1 MHAVVQREQDEH
13 LSEIDGG
20 EGRGMIQ
27 VDATGYLSR
36 NDIVVRVVAMLDLAL
51 EQRDLPTD

>member
-20 EGRGMIQ
+20 EGRVMVRG
-27 VDATGYLSR
+27 DAAGYLSR
-36 NDIVVRVVAMLDLAL
+36 NDIVVRVVAMLDLVL